1 MKYKNYLD
9 EEEEIGTEANLKKL
23 ASEALSMN
31 YDDFTKGTDY
41 ASLAKRYSQ
50 QGQKAMDDTIGKVA
64 ARTGGMASSYATA
77 AGNQAYN
84 DWMGNLEDAARS
96 LYDSQRQEKI
106 DNLGIAKSL
115 YDMSY
120 NEQRDNIADKRYLD
134 QIQREDNEAAQGK
147 AQETIAMMLA
157 GGMTMADI
165 QKQYPDLVG
174 NSGYDEGYW
183 NSYESQINAPE
194 KDTGALTD
202 YQKMVIQQ
210 YNTAR
215 GEDGTGE
222 VPQWLQNEY
231 EKIFGN
237 APTLERMAT
246 QARNANTEAEF
257 QSIVLQISALD
268 QELADTLTAEWEEK
282 NKK

>member
-120 NEQRDNIADKRYLD
+120 NEQREFDALPDRIDALEKEIAAIEGEL
-134 QIQREDNEAAQGK
+134 AAGRIYSSERLAP
-147 AQETIAMMLA
+147 AQEELET
-157 GGMTMADI
+157 
-165 QKQYPDLVG
+165 LV
-174 NSGYDEGYW
+174 
-183 NSYESQINAPE
+183 
-194 KDTGALTD
+194 
-202 YQKMVIQQ
+202 
-210 YNTAR
+210 
-215 GEDGTGE
+215 
-222 VPQWLQNEY
+222 
-231 EKIFGN
+231 
-237 APTLERMAT
+237 ERWA
-246 QARNANTEAEF
+246 
-257 QSIVLQISALD
+257 
-268 QELADTLTAEWEEK
+268 ELAERGGA
-282 NKK
+282 